1 MRTLATIGALAL
13 LAGCAVSPE
22 PRSGDPVTA
31 AWTEHAGSSR
41 DRVVFPQLQAWKPLE
56 DDWIA
61 VRTRADD
68 YFLLRLESACASDLR
83 FSSSLSLAIRQS
95 SRNVLSRFDRVL
107 VGDRSCRIQEIRA
120 VDVDAVVED
129 LAGQDIREPFVR

>member
-1 MRTLATIGALAL
+1 MRTIFALGALAL
-13 LAGCAVSPE
+13 LSACASTPDTE
-22 PRSGDPVTA
+22 SADPVTA

-107 VGDRSCRIQEIRA
+107 VGDRSCRIQEIRP

>member
-1 MRTLATIGALAL
+1 MFVMLGTLAL
-13 LAGCAVSPE
+13 LAGCATSSE
-22 PRSGDPVTA
+22 SQSGDPVTA

-41 DRVVFPQLQAWKPLE
+41 DRVVFPQLQSWKQLD

-68 YFLLRLESACASDLR
+68 YFLLRLEPACASELR
-83 FSSSLSLAIRQS
+83 FSSSLSLAIHQS
-95 SRNVLSRFDRVL
+95 SRNMLSRFDRVL
-107 VGDRSCRIQEIRA
+107 VGDRSCRIQEIRP
-120 VDVDAVVED
+120 VDAGAVVED